1 MAGYRMHILVCA
13 GAGCISSGC
22 QAVSDALKKALKEKN
37 LQNEVMVL
45 ETGCMG
51 ACELGPIAVIYPEGV
66 FYKKLKPEN
75 MIEIVEEHVIKGRVV
90 EKYLYKS
97 PDEKIIQKINE
108 IEFFKRQKK
117 IVLRNCGFIDPT
129 KIEEYIARDGY
140 QAAAKA
146 FEMSSAEVIDIMKK
160 SGLRGRG
167 GGGFLAGLKWEFTA
181 KSESDVKYIVCNA
194 DEGDPGAFMDRSVL
208 EGDPHIVIEG
218 MMIAGYAVGANQ
230 GFVYCRA
237 EYPLAIERLNLA
249 ISQAKK
255 FGLLGENILGSGFS
269 FDMEVRIGAGA
280 FVCGEET
287 ALLQSIEGKR
297 GEPRPRPPY
306 PAVKGLFDKPTV
318 INNVETW
325 ANVTY
330 IIQYGWEHYR
340 TIGTEGSPGTKVF
353 ALAGDITNAG
363 LVEVPMG
370 TSLREIIYDI
380 GGGVLGGKKFKAA
393 QTGGPSGGC
402 IPAEHLDIKVDFDTL
417 KTLGT
422 MMGSGGLIVMSEDTC
437 MVDLAK
443 FFMQFCVDESC
454 GKCVPCRIGTKRMYE
469 ILEKITSG
477 RAEMEDL
484 DRLRD
489 LASNIKEASLC
500 GLGQTAPNPVLSTL
514 RYFEDEYIEHIQKK
528 KCKAKVCKDLIKYEI
543 TEKCVGCGV
552 CKRACPVNAI
562 TGEKKEMHIID
573 QTACIKCG
581 MCYDKCPFDAIT
593 VE

>member
-75 MIEIVEEHVIKGRVV
+75 MFEIVEEHVIKGRVV

-146 FEMSSAEVIDIMKK
+146 FEMSSADVIDIMKK

-181 KSESDVKYIVCNA
+181 KSEGDVKYIVCNA

-255 FGLLGENILGSGFS
+255 FGLLGQDILGSGFS
-269 FDMEVRIGAGA
+269 FEMEVRIGAGA

-330 IIQYGWEHYR
+330 IIQHGWEHYR

-514 RYFEDEYIEHIQKK
+514 RYFEDEYIEHIQQK
-528 KCKAKVCKDLIKYEI
+528 KCRAKVCKDLIKYEI

-562 TGEKKEMHIID
+562 AGEKKEIHIID